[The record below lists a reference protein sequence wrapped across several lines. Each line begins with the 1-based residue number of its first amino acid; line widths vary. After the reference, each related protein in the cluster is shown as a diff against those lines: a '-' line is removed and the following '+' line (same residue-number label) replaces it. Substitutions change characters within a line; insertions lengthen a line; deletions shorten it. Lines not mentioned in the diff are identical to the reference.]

1 MVSLLRHDK
10 TLYDALCPHHKLKL
24 EATLANMS

>member
-24 EATLANMS
+24 EAPLANT